1 MYGLQPGDEVPS
13 GSHGDRHGSAHSA
26 ELVGPTQ
33 QTLNSYETGRC
44 RVPVSL
50 LPAIAKRLGVSVE
63 ELLDDGSRPASR
75 CGSTPKMPQ
84 QMDRINQLPRSKQQ
98 FVMQVIES
106 VLAQAAR

>member
-13 GSHGDRHGSAHSA
+13 GSHGDRHGAAHSA

-44 RVPVSL
+44 RVPASL
-50 LPAIAKRLGVSVE
+50 LSAIARRLGVSME

-75 CGSTPKMPQ
+75 RGSTPKMQ
-84 QMDRINQLPRSKQQ
+84 Q
-98 FVMQVIES
+98 
-106 VLAQAAR
+106 